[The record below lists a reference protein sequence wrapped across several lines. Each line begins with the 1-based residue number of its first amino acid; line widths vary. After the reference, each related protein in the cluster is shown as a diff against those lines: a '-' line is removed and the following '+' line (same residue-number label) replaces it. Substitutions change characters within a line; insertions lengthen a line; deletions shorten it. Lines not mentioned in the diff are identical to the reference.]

1 MRYGPSLVGIKLEDS
16 RVEELLRIADLEPSF
31 ASKAVGT
38 LSVGQAQRVA
48 LARTLANNPEVRNE
62 CVYKCVCVYLSIFI
76 PLSKTMTEIKTFFL
90 HVS

>member
-62 CVYKCVCVYLSIFI
+62 RVYKCVCLSI
-76 PLSKTMTEIKTFFL
+76 
-90 HVS
+90 